1 MLTWLLV
8 GFFRDDEFYEL
19 HMFAKYRPTF
29 KVNFY
34 SPIGQGDL
42 ELKDLSPEKEIE
54 EIAFQDFVM
63 KQHIQNNDDQRFW
76 YVPYILIQLTLTFFC
91 FGILKSGRQLLYKK
105 WQLPSHIAICFIPTS
120 LGLAFI
126 VTFDNLSLT
135 IILAA
140 LLSVINYYTL
150 IFLTK
155 EIYNASHRKSANY

>member
-19 HMFAKYRPTF
+19 HMFAKYRPTC

-34 SPIGQGDL
+34 SPIGQQDL

-54 EIAFQDFVM
+54 EIAFQEFVM
-63 KQHIQNNDDQRFW
+63 KQHMQNNDDQRFW

-91 FGILKSGRQLLYKK
+91 FGILKSRRHLSYKK
-105 WQLPSHIAICFIPTS
+105 WQLPAHFAICFIPTS
-120 LGLAFI
+120 FGLAFI
-126 VTFDNLSLT
+126 VAFDNLSWT
-135 IILAA
+135 IILAT
-140 LLSVINYYTL
+140 LLLVINYFTL

-155 EIYNASHRKSANY
+155 DIYNASHCKPANH